1 MLRNSFKSTHSL
13 KEKKYPIWDMDM
25 GMKIL
30 IALGKASECSANF
43 LDILKIQ

>member
-1 MLRNSFKSTHSL
+1 
-13 KEKKYPIWDMDM
+13 MDM

-43 LDILKIQ
+43 FRYSEDSMKLLYVL